1 MCTDGRVVIFKIILQ
16 NTKDGRIGIK
26 SGVFNLREIAM
37 STASPLLSTLEA
49 NLTSTLVAK
58 IRDFAIFM
66 LSPEGRVATWN
77 AGAERAK
84 GYAAADIIGRSFECF
99 YTEEDRAAGV
109 PRQALATAQAEGIF
123 ETTGWRVRKDG
134 TRFWAHVV
142 IDPLYDDNGALIG
155 FGKITRDV
163 THTRDAREREMRAQD
178 ALLQAR
184 TEQSRHLLRL
194 VEQAPGFVCF
204 FRGPGH
210 VYELQNESHHR
221 LAGYRDIIGKPVR
234 EALPE
239 LEGQGFFELL
249 DGVYTS
255 GKPHVGRGMPL
266 AVRGTDGRV
275 VDSYIDFVYQPILD
289 ENGEVLGIFSQG
301 SDVTEQVL
309 NTRYLAEK
317 QAELEQTIVARTQAL
332 DEARRALALA
342 NELQL
347 SNAFF
352 QSLFEQAP
360 GFICVLKG
368 PDHVFELANNAYR
381 NLTGN
386 RELIGRSVREA
397 LPDADGQGFFEL
409 LDQVYQVG
417 SPVVGQSVQLELR
430 EGPGK
435 LVTRYIDF
443 VYQPILN
450 AQGAAVGIFVQG
462 TDVTKQKRAQDEV
475 QKYQKG
481 LESLVE
487 ERTAELQTAQ
497 AALQHSQK
505 LEAIGKLTGGV
516 AHDFNNI
523 LQVIGGNLQL
533 LRDAAAHDQQALR
546 QFDTALG
553 AVERG
558 AKLASQLL
566 AFARR
571 QPLQPVVVNPARIV
585 QQMDELLRRA
595 LGETVAVETIRG
607 GGLWNTCVDPY
618 QLENVILNLAINAR
632 DAMPGGGKLTI
643 ELGNAMLDDEYVATH
658 HDLTPG
664 QYVLIAVS
672 DNGCGMSRDV
682 LERACEPFFTT
693 KPEGRGTG
701 LGLSMAYGF
710 VKQTGGHFK
719 IYSEPGH
726 GTTIKMYFP
735 RSWKAEVSEPI
746 VKSGPAT
753 GGSESILVVEDD
765 PAVQATVVE
774 MLRSLGY
781 KVVKADNAADA
792 LAILN
797 SGMPIDLLFTD
808 VVMPGEMRSPELAR
822 QARLINPGIEVL
834 FTSDYTQNAIVHGG
848 KLDAGVQLL
857 SKPYGRDQLARKV
870 RQMLSQ
876 PAGGSPPAPES
887 APVSPLE
894 QVEATRRVLFVDD
907 DPDLLTMSCSVLE
920 MLNQRV
926 DGAASPAEALAL
938 LERNQYDVLIT
949 DYELPGMNG
958 VELARR
964 AKAARS
970 RLKLVIASGYGQVEG
985 AAGIGALSLPKPFS
999 LDDLKRILD

>member
-1 MCTDGRVVIFKIILQ
+1 
-16 NTKDGRIGIK
+16 
-26 SGVFNLREIAM
+26 M

-66 LSPEGRVATWN
+66 LSPDGRVATWN

-84 GYAAADIIGRSFECF
+84 GYTAEDIIGHSFECF

-123 ETTGWRVRKDG
+123 ETAGWRVRKDG
-134 TRFWAHVV
+134 SRFWAHVV
-142 IDPLYDDNGALIG
+142 IDPLYDDDGVLIG
-155 FGKITRDV
+155 FGKVTRDV
-163 THTRDAREREMRAQD
+163 TRTREAREREMRAQD

-204 FRGPGH
+204 FRGPSH

-249 DGVYTS
+249 DGVYAS
-255 GKPHVGRGMPL
+255 GKPHVGRGVPL
-266 AVRGTDGRV
+266 AVRTKDGEL

-289 ENGEVLGIFSQG
+289 ENGSVLGIFSQG
-301 SDVTEQVL
+301 SDVTEQVI
-309 NTRYLAEK
+309 NARFLAEK
-317 QAELEQTIVARTQAL
+317 QAELEQTIVARTEAL
-332 DEARRALALA
+332 EDARRALALA
-342 NELQL
+342 SELQL
-347 SNAFF
+347 SNTFF

-368 PDHVFELANNAYR
+368 PRHVFELANNAYR

-386 RELIGRSVREA
+386 RDLIGMSVREA
-397 LPDADGQGFFEL
+397 LPEVDGQGFFEL
-409 LDQVYQVG
+409 LDNVYQSG
-417 SPVVGQSVQLELR
+417 TPVVGQSVQLELQ
-430 EGPGK
+430 EGHGRI
-435 LVTRYIDF
+435 VTRFIDF

-450 AQGAAVGIFVQG
+450 AQGEAVGIFVQG

-475 QKYQKG
+475 EKYQKS

-487 ERTAELQTAQ
+487 ERTAELQSTQ

-533 LRDAAAHDQQALR
+533 LRDGAVRDQQALR
-546 QFDTALG
+546 QLDTALG

-595 LGETVAVETIRG
+595 LGETIAVETIRS

-618 QLENVILNLAINAR
+618 QLENVMLNLAINAR
-632 DAMPGGGKLTI
+632 DAMPSGGKLTI
-643 ELGNAMLDDEYVATH
+643 ELGNAMLDDEYVASH
-658 HDLTPG
+658 HELTPG

-672 DNGCGMSRDV
+672 DNGCGMSREV

-753 GGSESILVVEDD
+753 GGNESILVVEDD

-781 KVVKADNAADA
+781 KVVKADNAAAA

-797 SGMPIDLLFTD
+797 SGMPVDLLFTD

-822 QARLINPGIEVL
+822 QARLINPDIEVL
-834 FTSDYTQNAIVHGG
+834 FTSGYTQNAIVHGG

-870 RQMLSQ
+870 RQMLSK
-876 PAGGSPPAPES
+876 SSTPAPES
-887 APVSPLE
+887 ASAAPLE
-894 QVEATRRVLFVDD
+894 QVEATRRVLFVED
-907 DPDLLTMSCSVLE
+907 DPDLLAMSCSVLE

-926 DGAASPAEALAL
+926 DGAASPAEALAM
-938 LERNQYDVLIT
+938 LESSHYDVLIT

-964 AKAARS
+964 AKAGRPH
-970 RLKLVIASGYGQVEG
+970 LKLVVATGYGRVDG
-985 AAGIGALSLPKPFS
+985 AAEIGAITLSKPFS
-999 LDDLKRILD
+999 PADLKRILD